1 VVSEKK
7 RKYVIC
13 LRNDDAGDL
22 EVRKLYEVLP
32 DELAAEHGYL
42 RVVDESGED
51 YLYPADYFAAIDL
64 SEEVERVLAARAPA
78 AR

>member
-1 VVSEKK
+1 MSEKK

-32 DELAAEHGYL
+32 DELAAERGYL

-64 SEEVERVLAARAPA
+64 SEEAERALTARAPA